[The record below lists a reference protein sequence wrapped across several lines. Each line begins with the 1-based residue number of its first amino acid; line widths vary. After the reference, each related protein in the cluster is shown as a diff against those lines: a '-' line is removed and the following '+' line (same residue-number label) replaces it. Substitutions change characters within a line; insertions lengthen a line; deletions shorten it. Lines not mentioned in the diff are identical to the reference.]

1 MTPSTAGRDLRA
13 DARLNRAQIIEAARA
28 LFAERGPDVPT
39 EEVARR
45 ACVGTGTLYRRFP
58 DRQALISAVALDGF
72 HRVVAIARTAEDE
85 EPDAWRALTRF
96 AHQAGTELRLA
107 TWLSVWFASTWADL
121 QRDPENRRLREI
133 LLKIL
138 DRLVRRAQSDG
149 DMRRDVDTGDLALL
163 IALLLRPIPGLRAE
177 LTQRSA
183 DRSLALM
190 FDSLRARD
198 DAQQLPDR
206 GITTADLDPHN

>member
-1 MTPSTAGRDLRA
+1 MTPSTSGRELRA
-13 DARLNRAQIIEAARA
+13 DARLNREQIIEAARA

-85 EPDAWRALTRF
+85 EPDAWRALMRF
-96 AHQAGTELRLA
+96 VHQARTELRVA

-121 QRDPENRRLREI
+121 QEDPENRRLREI

-149 DMRRDVDTGDLALL
+149 DMRPDVGTGDLALL

-190 FDSLRARD
+190 LESLRARD
-198 DAQQLPDR
+198 DTQHLPDR
-206 GITTADLDPHN
+206 GITAADLDPGN